1 MLKRSFK
8 VSSSKFSVAPALRY
22 VDELPSRP
30 KCTAGEYLAKRL
42 EQLGINSYFT
52 IPGDFTLSLLD
63 ELLKTP
69 SLRMVGCCNELN
81 AGYAAD
87 GYARASGQLG
97 VAIVTYCVGG
107 LSIVNAAAG
116 AYSDDLPVLIVSGG
130 PNTNDSH
137 QRHNIHH
144 VST

>member
-1 MLKRSFK
+1 M
-8 VSSSKFSVAPALRY
+8 
-22 VDELPSRP
+22 
-30 KCTAGEYLAKRL
+30 
-42 EQLGINSYFT
+42 GINSYFT

-87 GYARASGQLG
+87 GYARVSGQLG

-107 LSIVNAAAG
+107 LSIINAAAG
-116 AYSDDLPVLIVSGG
+116 AYSDDLPMLIISGG
-130 PNTNDSH
+130 PNTNDSA
-137 QRHNIHH
+137 QRHFIHH
-144 VST
+144 VSILYDFILHEIKTHLNENISFLIRPLVKKIFIKVLNVSNQ